1 MWASVENEMRT
12 ERPSFVLLVKLL
24 FFLGASKVALTLD
37 VNTRR
42 RVIHVRCDSD
52 VFAQEFSRRV
62 RTIQTV
68 TIRFKLFK
76 LGSKVFKGL
85 LVGNLCLKCFKSR
98 SNTCSFVFFVSE
110 PEQIESLFHNLT

>member
-1 MWASVENEMRT
+1 M
-12 ERPSFVLLVKLL
+12 
-24 FFLGASKVALTLD
+24 
-37 VNTRR
+37 
-42 RVIHVRCDSD
+42 IHVRCDSD

-62 RTIQTV
+62 RTIQTL

-76 LGSKVFKGL
+76 LGSKVFRGL

-98 SNTCSFVFFVSE
+98 SITCSSVFFVNE